1 MKPVPSTTLLK
12 PVFCSALCISLS
24 LFAQAQMIT
33 GVWHGKIGGQRVEVK
48 IVQKGDSLAGTSYYY
63 ASANNYQRYT
73 IKGYFDGNTN
83 SAVWWDDH
91 LIESKKGLLGAP
103 GKVPQLSV
111 ADFNCP
117 GGGEMFLEGKAA
129 TKEQPGRTS
138 GEVGLTKVVA
148 PNFTDE
154 WDDVIDNYTTGTN
167 DPQYIDSIALLAAMP
182 RTKTTATVPP
192 AIAQRPVISEVA
204 PPQTTVD
211 PAGLEPA
218 TINEK
223 FAVRKKIFTKEI
235 PVEGE
240 FIELRF
246 YDNAQVDGD
255 SISLFLDDKLIFQHI
270 RLSEQAY
277 TIKLPVDQL
286 KRVSEL
292 IMVAEN
298 LGTIP
303 PNTSYMVAI
312 VGEKRYETKLSSSE
326 NSSALI
332 RLKKG
337 D

>member
-1 MKPVPSTTLLK
+1 MQPIKSTTLFK
-12 PVFCSALCISLS
+12 RFFFFALFVSIT
-24 LFAQAQMIT
+24 LFAPAQMIT
-33 GVWHGKIGGQRVEVK
+33 GVWHGKIGGQKVEVK
-48 IVQKGDSLAGTSYYY
+48 IVQNGDSLAGTSYYY

-73 IKGYFDGNTN
+73 IKGYFDVNTN

-129 TKEQPGRTS
+129 PKEQPEKTS
-138 GEVGLTKVVA
+138 GVVGLTKVA
-148 PNFTDE
+148 GPNFTDE
-154 WDDVIDNYTTGTN
+154 WDEVIDNYTTGTN
-167 DPQYIDSIALLAAMP
+167 DPHYIDSIALLSTRP
-182 RTKTTATVPP
+182 RSTPVPPTVPP
-192 AIAQRPVISEVA
+192 AIAQRPVISE
-204 PPQTTVD
+204 
-211 PAGLEPA
+211 PALTEPAANPGPA

-223 FAVRKKIFTKEI
+223 FTVRKKIFTKEI

-277 TIKLPVDQL
+277 TIKLAVDQL
-286 KRVSEL
+286 KTVSEL

-312 VGEKRYETKLSSSE
+312 VGDKRYETKLSSSE

-337 D
+337 N